1 MSECFECRHEREHER
16 SIHELTSSLGGTA
29 GHPPR
34 PPSLDNVSNLT
45 SWNAHSC
52 DHFILVFWRFW
63 FRNSSVSL
71 AWGPNLAV
79 ILIVDYLMFDYSYQV
94 ERRLEKK
101 LESIATRI
109 ERNQSK
115 GASNSA
121 ASVPITQATLSKSL
135 TEVHDYRLSLICYS
149 RDAYSI

>member
-1 MSECFECRHEREHER
+1 
-16 SIHELTSSLGGTA
+16 
-29 GHPPR
+29 
-34 PPSLDNVSNLT
+34 
-45 SWNAHSC
+45 
-52 DHFILVFWRFW
+52 
-63 FRNSSVSL
+63 
-71 AWGPNLAV
+71 
-79 ILIVDYLMFDYSYQV
+79 MFDYSYQV

-135 TEVHDYRLSLICYS
+135 TEVHDYRIS
-149 RDAYSI
+149 